1 MSDTEDAASFS
12 SFADAKSHDSETEDA
27 THEESNLDAAHA
39 PTTLAAPEV
48 DAAAASLQTLE
59 TTVPGMIGIAAALD
73 AERGDAADRAA
84 DATADGTADGAADVP
99 LAEEREYDES
109 LPDGRSFR
117 RRRRSVLEV
126 EELPDD
132 QRDLDASLAF
142 KSEGNRHFGLGDHNT
157 AAACYTECLRHLP
170 RGAASDGQ
178 AAVGYANRAACHL
191 MCGRLE
197 ETVYD
202 CDRALEFNSGYAKA
216 LARRAT
222 ALEKLGK
229 LEEASK
235 GESSEIAAARP
246 VCQRDAAGPARTHQL
261 LTCPLCR
268 VLLLDLGRL
277 LEMEPANRTA
287 RDSIARI
294 EAACKERDEK
304 LKEEMVR
311 CGLKE

>member
-27 THEESNLDAAHA
+27 AHEDSNPDA
-39 PTTLAAPEV
+39 PTTRAVSEV

-59 TTVPGMIGIAAALD
+59 TAIPGLIGDASALD
-73 AERGDAADRAA
+73 AERGSAADGSA
-84 DATADGTADGAADVP
+84 ADGTADGTAHGAADVATDEPLDEP

-132 QRDLDASLAF
+132 KRDLDASLAF
-142 KSEGNRHFGLGDHNT
+142 KSEGNRHFGLGDHDT

-170 RGAASDGQ
+170 RGAGSDGQ

-235 GESSEIAAARP
+235 GVSGVIAVTGQLSAR
-246 VCQRDAAGPARTHQL
+246 CWR
-261 LTCPLCR
+261 
-268 VLLLDLGRL
+268 
-277 LEMEPANRTA
+277 A
-287 RDSIARI
+287 RDDSSNLDVLPLPCSPPRLGAPVGDGAG
-294 EAACKERDEK
+294 EPDCS
-304 LKEEMVR
+304 
-311 CGLKE
+311 